1 MTELNE
7 TAHKADRK
15 RLAWLTVLGLVL
27 AGANLRMPITMMP
40 PLLPDLKTEI
50 GLPTSLAGL
59 ITTIPLLA
67 FALASPLMGRS
78 GARHGSEKVLVMAL
92 AVLSLGS
99 FLRIIPSVWALM
111 IGTAALG
118 IGIAGG
124 NVLLPAVIK
133 ERFPESVAGKT
144 TLYTTAQV
152 LVASLGTATSG
163 VLASHIGIKGSMGI
177 FALLGPIALVAW
189 LVIMLSGS
197 HRQHEASGRD
207 VARPMV
213 DRTPWRSLLAWVI
226 LAYFGMQSM
235 LYYSLLTWL
244 PSIWQAAGFGAVA
257 AGNLA
262 TLFQLSGMPLTM
274 TVPLIAERKHGLAIV
289 NGIAGGGFALGV
301 LGILIPGAD
310 LPLNVVSAVCMG
322 LATAASFS
330 ICIVFFQ
337 KRTSSA
343 ADTARLSGMAQS
355 GGYLFAA
362 IGPVALGALNG
373 LIHSWTPIIILV
385 LVVIVTMFCAGL
397 FIIRHHDIYEGLN

>member
-1 MTELNE
+1 MS
-7 TAHKADRK
+7 KRK
-15 RLAWLTVLGLVL
+15 RTWLVVLGLVL

-40 PLLPDLKTEI
+40 PLLPNLKAEI

-59 ITTIPLLA
+59 LTTIPLLA

-78 GARHGSEKVLVMAL
+78 GARHGSEKVLVMAI
-92 AVLSLGS
+92 AILSLGS
-99 FLRIIPSVWALM
+99 YLRIIPSVWALF

-133 ERFPESVAGKT
+133 ERFPESIAGKT

-163 VLASHIGIKGSMGI
+163 IIAAHIGIKGSMGL

-189 LVIMLSGS
+189 LVIWISGPS
-197 HRQHEASGRD
+197 RKRVVETKTD
-207 VARPMV
+207 TRPLV
-213 DRTPWRSLLAWVI
+213 DRTPWRSPLAWVI

-244 PSIWQAAGFGAVA
+244 PSIWQAAGFSAIV

-289 NGIAGGGFALGV
+289 NGIAGGGFALGI
-301 LGILIPGAD
+301 LGILVPGAN
-310 LPLNVVSAVCMG
+310 LPLNVISAVCMG

-337 KRTSSA
+337 KRTTSA

-373 LIHSWTPIIILV
+373 LLHSWTPIIMIV
-385 LVVIVTMFCAGL
+385 LVVVIAMFAAGL
-397 FIIRHHDIYEGLN
+397 VIIHRRNIYENL

>member
-1 MTELNE
+1 MSRRERTGL
-7 TAHKADRK
+7 
-15 RLAWLTVLGLVL
+15 VILGLVL

-40 PLLPDLKTEI
+40 PLLPDLKAEI

-59 ITTIPLLA
+59 LTTIPLLA
-67 FALASPLMGRS
+67 FALASPLMGKA
-78 GARHGSEKVLVMAL
+78 GARHGSVKVLMMAL
-92 AVLSLGS
+92 TVLSAGS
-99 FLRIIPSVWALM
+99 YLRIIPSVWALL

-133 ERFPESVAGKT
+133 ERFPKSIAGKT

-163 VLASHIGIKGSMGI
+163 IIASHIGIKSSMGL
-177 FALLGPIALVAW
+177 FALLGPIALAAW
-189 LVIMLSGS
+189 LLIWISGPKDKTS
-197 HRQHEASGRD
+197 VEVKNDGR
-207 VARPMV
+207 PLV
-213 DRTPWRSLLAWVI
+213 DRTPWRSRLAWVI

-244 PSIWQAAGFGAVA
+244 PSIWQAVGFSAVV

-289 NGIAGGGFALGV
+289 NGIAGGGFALGI
-301 LGILIPGAD
+301 LGILIPGAN

-337 KRTSSA
+337 KRTTSA

-373 LIHSWTPIIILV
+373 LLHTWTPIILLV
-385 LVVIVTMFCAGL
+385 LVVIITMFAAGL
-397 FIIRHHDIYEGLN
+397 VIIRHRDIYEGLD

>member
-1 MTELNE
+1 MS
-7 TAHKADRK
+7 K
-15 RLAWLTVLGLVL
+15 RERTGLVILGLVL

-40 PLLPDLKTEI
+40 PLLPDLKAEI

-59 ITTIPLLA
+59 LTTIPLLA
-67 FALASPLMGRS
+67 FALASPLMGKA
-78 GARHGSEKVLVMAL
+78 GAQHGSVKVLVMAL
-92 AVLSLGS
+92 AVLSVGS
-99 FLRIIPSVWALM
+99 YLRIIPSVWALLV
-111 IGTAALG
+111 GTAALG

-133 ERFPESVAGKT
+133 DRFPESVAGKT

-163 VLASHIGIKGSMGI
+163 IVASRIGLKGSMGL
-177 FALLGPIALVAW
+177 FAVLGPIALAAW
-189 LVIMLSGS
+189 LLIWISGPKGKTDV
-197 HRQHEASGRD
+197 EVKNDGR
-207 VARPMV
+207 PLV
-213 DRTPWRSLLAWVI
+213 DRTPWRSRLAWMI

-244 PSIWQAAGFGAVA
+244 PSIWQAAGFSAVV

-289 NGIAGGGFALGV
+289 NGIAGGGFALGI
-301 LGILIPGAD
+301 LGILIPGAN

-337 KRTSSA
+337 KRTTSA

-373 LIHSWTPIIILV
+373 LLHTWTPII
-385 LVVIVTMFCAGL
+385 VIVLIVIIAMFTAGL
-397 FIIRHHDIYEGLN
+397 VIIRHRDIYEGLD